1 MGSAGVSGE
10 IFAKCSCTDAE
21 DDGFGILQKKGCAM
35 LAHCDIIAF
44 IATAQS
50 EQAKVFYSQVLEL
63 PLLEE
68 TPFALVFNAHGT
80 MLRIQKVE
88 TLTKAGYTAL
98 GWHVGDLDEAV
109 EVLRRRGI
117 LFERYAGLPQDEQ
130 GIWTTPE
137 GNKIAWFSDPD
148 GNTLSLTEIR
158 RD

>member
-1 MGSAGVSGE
+1 
-10 IFAKCSCTDAE
+10 
-21 DDGFGILQKKGCAM
+21 M

-44 IATAQS
+44 IATAQP
-50 EQAKVFYSQVLEL
+50 EQARVFYGEVLGLGLMED
-63 PLLEE
+63 
-68 TPFALVFNAHGT
+68 TPFALVFNANGT

-98 GWHVGDLDEAV
+98 GWHVGDIHEAV
-109 EVLRRRGI
+109 EMLLKRGI
-117 LFERYAGLPQDEQ
+117 LFDRYPGLPQDEQ

-137 GNKIAWFSDPD
+137 GNKIAWFTDPD